1 MVVDADCE
9 MATLLSMYI
18 KHRRRQI
25 SQVVGLPNVE
35 VVAGMQLPPPVRF
48 VRKSPPRKDTVLPAP
63 AARCVLNEPREIL
76 NLAPRIKLIS
86 ERGSALEYDE
96 LFLYVSLNLDE
107 RVTATET
114 ICQES

>member
-1 MVVDADCE
+1 MVVDRE
-9 MATLLSMYI
+9 MATLLSFYI
-18 KHRRRQI
+18 KHRRGSI
-25 SQVVGLPNVE
+25 TPVNGLPNVE

-63 AARCVLNEPREIL
+63 AQARCVSNDQREIL
-76 NLAPRIKLIS
+76 NLAPRLKLIS

-107 RVTATET
+107 RVTEA